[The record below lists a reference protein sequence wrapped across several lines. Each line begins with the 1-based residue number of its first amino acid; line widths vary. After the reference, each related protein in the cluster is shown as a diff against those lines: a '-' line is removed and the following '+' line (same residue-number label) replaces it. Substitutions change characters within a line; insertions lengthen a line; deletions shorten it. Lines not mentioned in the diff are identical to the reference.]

1 MTQYRQRAD
10 EQLIRDLRDGDE
22 KIMEFL
28 LDKYKP
34 LVRKKARAMYLLG
47 GENEDLIQEGMIGLF
62 KAVRDFREEEKVSFY
77 SFAKLCISRQM
88 YSAVEAA
95 KRKKHLPLN
104 SYVSIYEEEKTAG
117 EISAAPLIDTLPDDA
132 EKNPEVQ
139 FFGREYS
146 DLFQEKLQEQLSP
159 LESRVFYLHLQGIH
173 YRTIAELIDK
183 SPKTV
188 DNALQRI
195 KRKAEKLLK
204 AAES

>member
-1 MTQYRQRAD
+1 MPQFTPAQVGLAQA
-10 EQLIRDLRDGDE
+10 GDE
-22 KIMEFL
+22 AALACVLAHMMPMIRSSAAGCIGPGMEL
-28 LDKYKP
+28 
-34 LVRKKARAMYLLG
+34 
-47 GENEDLIQEGMIGLF
+47 EDAVQEGIIGLF
-62 KAVRDFREEEKVSFY
+62 RALESYDVCRDASFETY
-77 SFAKLCISRQM
+77 AGACIQH
-88 YSAVEAA
+88 AQQAA
-95 KRKKHLPLN
+95 KRAACRKKHLPLN

-195 KRKAEKLLK
+195 KQKAEKLLK